1 MRCVWWP
8 CGTSVAEQQQWT
20 MKSCE
25 LAQFYCC
32 SIVLLKEDT
41 NEYLKQVFRTQ
52 HQGNPGLL
60 LTLSIL
66 ITEKLKMKKPLT
78 TSIARRVYITMP
90 MEPETFRE
98 LFSRLPSAPNLLRV
112 TKFSVPVHELDMIVP
127 AGWSFNT
134 LKTSTTCQLQPDKP
148 IELALLEQR
157 KVCYDHSRC
166 LHCQGGN
173 GAPIACKDVLR
184 RILYRSILLKVPF
197 YQEQNKEAQKKPK
210 ERTRL
215 TWAKPRVFNKQTHL
229 QLCVTLFFR
238 LTLLQPLC
246 KKLLPASIAMI
257 TWPLLNCT
265 KWLILLIVR
274 LRLSASLKLL

>member
-1 MRCVWWP
+1 MVIKYFKNFNDL
-8 CGTSVAEQQQWT
+8 SVAAWQAYWV
-20 MKSCE
+20 S
-25 LAQFYCC
+25 
-32 SIVLLKEDT
+32 SIRAKE
-41 NEYLKQVFRTQ
+41 
-52 HQGNPGLL
+52 G
-60 LTLSIL
+60 IL
-66 ITEKLKMKKPLT
+66 
-78 TSIARRVYITMP
+78 
-90 MEPETFRE
+90 
-98 LFSRLPSAPNLLRV
+98 
-112 TKFSVPVHELDMIVP
+112 
-127 AGWSFNT
+127 WSF
-134 LKTSTTCQLQPDKP
+134 
-148 IELALLEQR
+148 
-157 KVCYDHSRC
+157 
-166 LHCQGGN
+166 QGGN
-173 GAPIACKDVLR
+173 GAPIACKDVLW

>member
-1 MRCVWWP
+1 
-8 CGTSVAEQQQWT
+8 
-20 MKSCE
+20 
-25 LAQFYCC
+25 
-32 SIVLLKEDT
+32 
-41 NEYLKQVFRTQ
+41 
-52 HQGNPGLL
+52 
-60 LTLSIL
+60 
-66 ITEKLKMKKPLT
+66 
-78 TSIARRVYITMP
+78 MP

-112 TKFSVPVHELDMIVP
+112 TKFSVPVRELDMIVP
-127 AGWSFNT
+127 AEWSLNT

-148 IELALLEQR
+148 VELALLEQR
-157 KVCYDHSRC
+157 KVFYDHSRC

-184 RILYRSILLKVPF
+184 RIVYGSILLKVPF